1 MAKTIKRNTVKYDV
15 MANVCVM
22 ANGSMSMLEYHIEGS
37 ATKNMVTVKKNI
49 RDFYKQ
55 NGYKV
60 TGIGD
65 IVITPIYETVTYKFN
80 ITSDELFNMLIANCD
95 YEIVENDEK

>member
-1 MAKTIKRNTVKYDV
+1 MSKTIKRTNTVYDV
-15 MANVCVM
+15 TANVCVM
-22 ANGSMSMLEYHIEGS
+22 ANGSMSMMEYHVEDS
-37 ATKNMVTVKKNI
+37 NTKNMVTVKKNI

-60 TGIGD
+60 SGIGD
-65 IVITPIYETVTYKFN
+65 IVITPIYSTVTYKFN
-80 ITSDELFNMLIANCD
+80 ITSDELFDMLIANCE